1 MNPQRLFTA
10 SCVALIVTAMSFA
23 LRTDAVVAWATQFN
37 LSYEQ
42 VGNVNQMAFWGFTLA
57 MIFGGPLCDMLGM
70 KRIIGLAFAGHLIGI
85 LATIFAWSYW
95 SLFAGTLVFGIANG
109 LVEAACNPLIASL
122 FTKDRTTKLNHFHA
136 WFPGGIVIGGLLAF
150 AFGHLGLGWK
160 IQFAMML
167 VPLAIYAVMFFGQ
180 SFPVTE
186 RVEQGVSTG
195 SMFAACLHPLFL
207 LMVACMLMTAATEFG
222 AQNWIPTILS
232 NAGVSGI
239 LVLVWITGL
248 MWMGRQFAG
257 PFVHKLSPPG
267 MLFMSAVLS
276 ALGLY
281 AMSHTSGAMLFAA
294 ATLFA
299 LGVCFFWPT
308 MLGTVSERFPKTGA
322 LGLAIMGGAG
332 MLSGGYIV
340 PLVGRF
346 FDRAIAAR
354 IPAGQT
360 VETFKAASP
369 GTDLAAQWTQIQASA
384 GLESLG
390 KVAVIPSVLAVVFL
404 VLFIAWRKKPAVA
417 MTAASAT
424 AP

>member
-1 MNPQRLFTA
+1 MNPQRLFVA

-23 LRTDAVVAWATQFN
+23 LRTDAVNAWANEFN

-42 VGNVNQMAFWGFTLA
+42 VGLVNTGAFWGFTLA
-57 MIFGGPLCDMLGM
+57 MIFGGPLCDWVGM
-70 KRIIGLAFAGHLIGI
+70 KRIVWFAFLGHLVGI
-85 LATIFAWSYW
+85 LLTVMAWNFV
-95 SLFAGTLVFGIANG
+95 SLFAGMLIFGIANG
-109 LVEAACNPLIASL
+109 SVEAACNPLIASM

-136 WFPGGIVIGGLLAF
+136 WFPGGIVIGGLMAF
-150 AFGHLGLGWK
+150 LFMKLGLGWK
-160 IQFAMML
+160 VQFL
-167 VPLAIYAVMFFGQ
+167 VLLLPLAVYGFMFLGQ
-180 SFPVTE
+180 PFPVTE
-186 RVEQGVSTG
+186 RVEQGVSTK
-195 SMFAACLHPLFL
+195 SMFMACLNPVFL

-239 LVLVWITGL
+239 LVLAWITGL
-248 MWMGRQFAG
+248 MCAGRLIAG

-267 MLFMSAVLS
+267 MLLMSAILS

-340 PLVGRF
+340 PLVGRW
-346 FDRAIAAR
+346 FDRAIAVR
-354 IPAGQT
+354 VPEGQT
-360 VETFKAASP
+360 VDAFKAAPAGS
-369 GTDLAAQWTQIQASA
+369 DLAVQWTQIQASA

-390 KVAVIPSVLAVVFL
+390 KVAAIPAALAVVFL
-404 VLFIAWRKKPAVA
+404 VLYIAWRKKPAP
-417 MTAASAT
+417 AAA
-424 AP
+424 AH